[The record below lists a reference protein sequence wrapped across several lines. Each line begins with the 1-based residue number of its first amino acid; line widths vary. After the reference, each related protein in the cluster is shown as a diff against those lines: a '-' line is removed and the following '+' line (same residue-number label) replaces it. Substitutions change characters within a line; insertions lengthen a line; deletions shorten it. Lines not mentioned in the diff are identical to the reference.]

1 MKESTE
7 NLIYASLIKFRIVT
21 VNSLSHTIG
30 RTKPDIHYHLQKM
43 LKSEVIEIIKGDI
56 PSIRY
61 RGRPELKYK
70 LSAKR
75 TASNYSELCDLLLS
89 LSMQASKKE
98 ALLMNLAKM
107 MIPAPYPVANFTS
120 TLNLLMVELNKR
132 AYLARW
138 EAHKNG
144 PVIMFSGCPYLSLIE
159 KHPELCF
166 LDTMILS
173 NYLNCSAKQ
182 IGIIDSSLKSPSEC
196 VFVLEKTRTLAAK

>member
-21 VNSLSHTIG
+21 VNGLSHTIG

-56 PSIRY
+56 PSVRY

-107 MIPAPYPVANFTS
+107 MIPAPYPVANFTR
-120 TLNLLMVELNKR
+120 TLNLPHGRTEQTGV
-132 AYLARW
+132 
-138 EAHKNG
+138 
-144 PVIMFSGCPYLSLIE
+144 LSPL
-159 KHPELCF
+159 
-166 LDTMILS
+166 
-173 NYLNCSAKQ
+173 
-182 IGIIDSSLKSPSEC
+182 GSP
-196 VFVLEKTRTLAAK
+196 